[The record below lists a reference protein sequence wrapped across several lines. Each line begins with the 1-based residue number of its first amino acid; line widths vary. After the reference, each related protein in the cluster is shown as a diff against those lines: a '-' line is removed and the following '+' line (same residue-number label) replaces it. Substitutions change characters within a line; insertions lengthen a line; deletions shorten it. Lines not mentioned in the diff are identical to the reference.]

1 MEVQAVSS
9 FILKNRFSFFF
20 FKDTKMASKRT
31 GKEREEQPEKRTK
44 LTAPNDTVEGIYS
57 IIFLY

>member
-31 GKEREEQPEKRTK
+31 GKDREEQPEKRTK
-44 LTAPNDTVEGIYS
+44 TAPNDTVEGICS